1 MSEQQRYVRS
11 SFSKSATKL
20 AVSILQTAKQP
31 EKIFQHGRY
40 FGIPGK
46 TKLEK
51 DCIERVLATPKVQE
65 LLLNRPSPL
74 WSDVEQMAAMPKGS
88 LGWCVHRRL
97 EKLGLSF
104 LVDQSLISE
113 SQTDE
118 EFAITRAFRLH
129 EIHHTIL
136 GLPITVAGEAAAT
149 AFYASTGSSP
159 YHIGVLS
166 SWMLRGAYEP
176 NERRLIWDAIGFGIA
191 VGQEVTELFSP
202 RWEDGWERP
211 IIDWQ
216 NELGI
221 TKLLMTSPFQEDL
234 EDIYA

>member
-1 MSEQQRYVRS
+1 MSEQQHYVRS

-40 FGIPGK
+40 FAIPGQ

-74 WSDVEQMAAMPKGS
+74 WPDVEQMAAMPKGS

>member
-40 FGIPGK
+40 FGIPGQ

-88 LGWCVHRRL
+88 LGWCVHRRV

-118 EFAITRAFRLH
+118 EFAITRFIRLH